1 MSTYF
6 FHFILAVAVQAQ
18 HFPGISF
25 VGSQLNRF
33 TSLFGSSE
41 RHVRDVSSGTPLS
54 PNLACTTYATDLPP
68 ISTSRRRRRD
78 DEFVQQSD
86 YSGEG
91 EADYELTSSVST
103 PQIDM
108 EMLGPENTTLG
119 PRKVKRMMKRARKRK
134 PLTQARVEHF
144 AI

>member
-1 MSTYF
+1 M
-6 FHFILAVAVQAQ
+6 
-18 HFPGISF
+18 
-25 VGSQLNRF
+25 
-33 TSLFGSSE
+33 
-41 RHVRDVSSGTPLS
+41 PLI
-54 PNLACTTYATDLPP
+54 PTDPP
-68 ISTSRRRRRD
+68 SVRRRRRD

-134 PLTQARVEHF
+134 PLTQAKVEHLRSKKLALRQF
-144 AI
+144 IEC